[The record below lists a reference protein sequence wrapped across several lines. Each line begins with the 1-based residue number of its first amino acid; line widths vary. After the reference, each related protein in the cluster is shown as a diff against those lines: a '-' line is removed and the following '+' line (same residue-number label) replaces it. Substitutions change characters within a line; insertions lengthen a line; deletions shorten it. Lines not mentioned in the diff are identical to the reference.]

1 MSSRTRAWAFVHRWT
16 SLVCTLFLLML
27 CLTGLPL
34 IFHEEIDALTEPASV
49 AAAQA
54 QARPQGAMDMDEV
67 VALVGR
73 QYPARRI
80 QFVTW
85 LEEAGQY
92 RVGLTRPP
100 HAQGVK
106 PFVIVDGKAGA
117 ILGEAWSEKDW
128 RNGGPMSLLL
138 KLHTDMLMGLP
149 GALFLGFMGL
159 LFTAALV
166 SGVVLY
172 GPFMRKL
179 PFGTVRAERSR
190 ALKWLDLHNLLGIA
204 TVCWALVVGLT
215 GVINTLDSLVFG
227 AWQKSVNA
235 RLGLVHGAPPPTDTP
250 RSLQQAVD
258 VARRSLPSH
267 EVSFVAFPG
276 SMFTSS
282 RHYAVYMRGATPLT
296 ARLLHPVLIDAA
308 TGELTDAGGPPWYL
322 WALEGSR
329 PLHFGDYGGLPMK
342 ILWALL
348 DLVLIVVLASGLY
361 LWARRHLP
369 LRRGRRAAKA
379 PAWPPSP
386 AVSPRRLK
394 GLYLRM
400 RCSKD
405 KAP

>member
-1 MSSRTRAWAFVHRWT
+1 MNSRTRAWAFVHRWT

-34 IFHEEIDALTEPASV
+34 IFHEEIDALTQPASV

-54 QARPQGAMDMDEV
+54 QARPQGPMDMDEV

-80 QFVTW
+80 QFVAW
-85 LEEAGQY
+85 LEQAGQY
-92 RVGLTRPP
+92 RVGLSRPP
-100 HAQGVK
+100 GAHGVK
-106 PFVIVDGKAGA
+106 PFVIVDGSAGV

-149 GALFLGFMGL
+149 GALFLGAMGL

-179 PFGTVRAERSR
+179 PFGAVRAGRSR
-190 ALKWLDLHNLLGIA
+190 ALKWLDLHNLLGVA

-215 GVINTLDSLVFG
+215 GAINTLDSLVFG

-235 RLGLVHGAPPPTDTP
+235 RLGLVHGAPAPARAPG
-250 RSLQQAVD
+250 SLQQAVD
-258 VARRSLPSH
+258 VAQRALPSR

-276 SMFTSS
+276 SMFTSP
-282 RHYAVYMRGATPLT
+282 RHYAVYMRGATPFT
-296 ARLLHPVLIDAA
+296 ARLLHPVLVDAA

-329 PLHFGDYGGLPMK
+329 PLHFGDYGGLPLK
-342 ILWALL
+342 IMWALL
-348 DLVLIVVLASGLY
+348 DLILIVVLASGLY
-361 LWARRHLP
+361 LWARRRLSS
-369 LRRGRRAAKA
+369 RRGGRTAAA
-379 PAWPPSP
+379 PVSTPP
-386 AVSPRRLK
+386 AVAS
-394 GLYLRM
+394 
-400 RCSKD
+400 
-405 KAP
+405 APDAESACGARTGPGYR